1 MQLLCL
7 PTSKNWQKL
16 MKLLLRYINDKYIP
30 QKIQHLILKFL
41 RESVSFNVLL
51 DFKFLILLGTVFS
64 STGEN

>member
-1 MQLLCL
+1 
-7 PTSKNWQKL
+7 

-64 STGEN
+64 STGEK